1 MDGESEKRLT
11 IGELARRIRLLR
23 IGVEFLGPT
32 RAADALGI
40 QPRSLRAKLE
50 ATRGVHDDNLLLV
63 AEALNKLATEVA
75 AHATLI
81 LAGIGTRDE
90 AE

>member
-1 MDGESEKRLT
+1 MAGEPEKRPT

-50 ATRGVHDDNLLLV
+50 ATRGVHDDNLLLI
-63 AEALNKLATEVA
+63 AEALNKLATEIA
-75 AHATLI
+75 AHANLI
-81 LAGIGTRDE
+81 LANIGAKDD
-90 AE
+90 A

>member
-1 MDGESEKRLT
+1 MTAPEKRPT

-32 RAADALGI
+32 RAADALDI
-40 QPRSLRAKLE
+40 KPRSLRAKLE

-63 AEALNKLATEVA
+63 AEALNKFAAEIA

-81 LAGIGTRDE
+81 LADIGTKE
-90 AE
+90 A